1 MIKRRSGFWLSLA
14 VCAVPFASASAAQF
28 SAKQLA
34 GPPSEFADMAAI
46 EPARTA
52 VHSKS
57 ALLPVRLDKQANG
70 RYGWQASLPVEGEDL
85 RLLSFS
91 GGKASWELGLRD
103 PIGNRAKSVR
113 DLAQELDHTNF
124 ALEGQNFPA
133 TRYGFKAML
142 PGDWT
147 LSIDSDQGGDG
158 FVLAEGAGKT
168 RLMAHQTN
176 LDQVVGKRIGF
187 VASVYDEEGGDTAPA
202 ITTAKL
208 RVVGPDGVQE
218 LAMFD
223 DGLHGD
229 GKAFDGVFGADFGA
243 LRAGDYTAQVHASG
257 RTADGKGFLRT
268 AEFALPVVED
278 SISIRG
284 TRAFA
289 KVANDRRLAIDL
301 EVDVDAGKAS
311 ADAHY
316 RVIGEVWGQA
326 RDGKR
331 ARPVAWIG
339 GMVQLEQ
346 GRLPLSLD
354 ARWIAKANA
363 VGPFTLRNLR
373 IEDPDHFI
381 PLAKVAALP
390 IDSASLPKAAFQRP
404 TAIDD
409 EMRMGPRPA
418 ELDAMGKGV
427 GTKLLLVHGYCSG
440 DAWGPIAYQ
449 FSNSAVFKDFN
460 KNRSHDQFAN
470 LIKTFGATWNSFG
483 VVAHS
488 QGGAASLHLYTYYWS
503 GLDNATGARLIQS
516 VGTPYQ
522 GTALAGN
529 AAVLGQVFGV
539 GCGTNTNLTYSGASS
554 WLAGIPTWA
563 RAKVNFYTT
572 SFTDRSWVYDY
583 CNIATDVLLSD
594 PEDGT
599 TEKAKGQLSGA
610 VNQGHKTGWCHTS
623 GMRDPAQVTDS
634 SRNSTMNSNAA
645 R

>member
-1 MIKRRSGFWLSLA
+1 MSKRRTGFLLSLA
-14 VCAVPFASASAAQF
+14 AVAAPFATVSAAQL
-28 SAKQLA
+28 ATKQLA
-34 GPPSEFADMAAI
+34 GPPSEFADMAAV

-57 ALLPVRLDKQANG
+57 ALLPVRLDKQADG
-70 RYGWQASLPVEGEDL
+70 RFGWSQTLPVEGEDL

-91 GGKASWELGLRD
+91 NAKAGWELTLRD
-103 PIGNRAKSVR
+103 PMGSHAKSVR

-133 TRYGFKAML
+133 VRYGFKAMI

-147 LSIDSDQGGDG
+147 LSVASTTGGEG
-158 FVLAEGAGKT
+158 FVLVEGAGKT
-168 RLMAHQTN
+168 RLMAHQTSFN
-176 LDQVVGKRIGF
+176 QQVGKRLGF
-187 VASVYDEEGGDTAPA
+187 AASVYDEEGGDSAPQIA
-202 ITTAKL
+202 EAKL
-208 RVVGPDGVQE
+208 RVRGPDGVVE
-218 LAMFD
+218 YPMFD

-229 GKAFDGVFGADFGA
+229 GKALDGLFGADFA
-243 LRAGDYTAQVHASG
+243 PQSAGEFTAQVFATG
-257 RTADGKGFLRT
+257 RGADGKGFIRS
-268 AEFALPVVED
+268 AEFALPVVADELSVRAGTVYGK
-278 SISIRG
+278 SIS
-284 TRAFA
+284 
-289 KVANDRRLAIDL
+289 DRRLALDL
-301 EVDVDAGKAS
+301 DVSIAKAS
-311 ADAHY
+311 SDHY
-316 RVIGEVWGQA
+316 RVIGEVWGTS

-331 ARPVAWIG
+331 AVPVAWIG
-339 GMVQLEQ
+339 GMSEVEQ

-354 ARWIAKANA
+354 ARWIAKAHA

-373 IEDPDHFI
+373 IEDPNHFI

-390 IDSASLPKAAFQRP
+390 IDFGALPKAAFER
-404 TAIDD
+404 TVTVDD
-409 EMRMGPRPA
+409 EMLQGPRPLNA
-418 ELDAMGKGV
+418 NIGKGV

-440 DAWGPIAYQ
+440 NAWGPVAGQ
-449 FSNSAVFKDFN
+449 FANAAVFQDFN
-460 KNRSHDQFAN
+460 QNRSHDQFAN
-470 LIKTFGATWNSFG
+470 LIKNFGATWNSFG

-503 GLDNATGARLIQS
+503 GLDYATGARLIQS

-529 AAVLGQVFGV
+529 AAVLGSVFGV
-539 GCGTNTNLTYSGASS
+539 GCGTNTNLTYSGAAS
-554 WLAGIPTWA
+554 WLAGIPTTR
-563 RAKVNFYTT
+563 RAKVNYYTT

-583 CNIATDVLLSD
+583 CNMATDVLLSD

-599 TEKAKGQLSGA
+599 TEKAYGQLSGA

-634 SRNSTMNSNAA
+634 SRNSTMNANAA

>member
-1 MIKRRSGFWLSLA
+1 VSKRRSGFWLSLA
-14 VCAVPFASASAAQF
+14 VFAVPFASASAAQL
-28 SAKQLA
+28 SAKQLS
-34 GPPSEFADMAAI
+34 GPPSEFADMAAV

-57 ALLPVRLDKQANG
+57 ALLPVRLSKQADG
-70 RYGWQASLPVEGEDL
+70 RFGWQSTLPVEGENL
-85 RLLSFS
+85 RLLSFN
-91 GGKASWELGLRD
+91 GGKAGWELGLRD

-113 DLAQELDHTNF
+113 DLAQEEDKTSY
-124 ALEGQNFPA
+124 ALEGQSFPA
-133 TRYGFKAML
+133 TRYGFKAMTA
-142 PGDWT
+142 GDWT
-147 LSIDSDQGGDG
+147 LSVASEHAGDG
-158 FVLAEGAGKT
+158 FVLVEGAGKT

-187 VASVYDEEGGDTAPA
+187 VASVYDEEGGDSAPTIA
-202 ITTAKL
+202 SAKL
-208 RVVGPDGVQE
+208 RVVGPDGAQE
-218 LAMFD
+218 FAMFD
-223 DGLHGD
+223 DGLHQD
-229 GKAFDGVFGADFGA
+229 GKALDGVYGADFGA
-243 LRAGDYTAQVHASG
+243 LRAGDYTAQVQVQG
-257 RTADGKGFLRT
+257 RTGDGKGFLRS
-268 AEFALPVVED
+268 AEFALPVVD
-278 SISIRG
+278 AAISVRA
-284 TRAFA
+284 TRAYA
-289 KVANDRRLAIDL
+289 KVASDRRLAIELD
-301 EVDVDAGKAS
+301 VDVDPAKAAG
-311 ADAHY
+311 DAHY
-316 RVIGEVWGQA
+316 RVIGEVWG
-326 RDGKR
+326 RSIDGKR

-354 ARWIAKANA
+354 ARWIANAKA

-381 PLAKVAALP
+381 PLAKLARLP
-390 IDSASLPKAAFQRP
+390 IDSAALPKAAFQG
-404 TAIDD
+404 ASVIDD
-409 EMRMGPRPA
+409 EMRMGPRP
-418 ELDAMGKGV
+418 EGLGLQGKGV

-440 DAWGPIAYQ
+440 NAWGPVAGQ
-449 FSNSAVFKDFN
+449 FANSAVFQDFN
-460 KNRSHDQFAN
+460 QNRSHDQFAN
-470 LIKTFGATWNSFG
+470 LIKNFGATWNSFG

-539 GCGTNTNLTYSGASS
+539 GCGTNSNLTYSGASS

-572 SFTDRSWVYDY
+572 SFTDRAWLYDY
-583 CNIATDVLLSD
+583 CNMATDVLLSD

-634 SRNSTMNSNAA
+634 SRNSTMNANAA